1 MELYEGY
8 GPLWGS
14 WYVKEPLG
22 QGAYGKVY
30 KLERRE
36 FGHVWFAALKVI
48 SIPQNPSEIDSIV
61 TENGGIRNAA
71 LYYQGL
77 VNEMVQEI
85 VTMSRFQGN
94 SYIVNYEDH
103 MVIPHKDKMGWDIFI
118 RMELLVS
125 IQQFMKMHRMKEEDV
140 VQMAIDVCK
149 GLEICHRANI
159 VHRDI
164 KPENLFISEQGS
176 YKIGDFGIS
185 RTLER
190 SNGFLSRKGT
200 PYYMAPELN
209 LGGKCDGRVDI
220 YSLGIVLYSLMNE
233 NRFPFMPAYPQPIT
247 YADSQQA
254 LARRMQGEALP
265 LPSGAAPG
273 FARIILKA
281 CQFMPHE
288 RYSSAE
294 EMRKD
299 LEAFQKGERVA
310 SGADA
315 KGINQTRW
323 VQHQDDRPTKKR
335 GIAEGPEMPEAAR
348 RPGLAGNL
356 DEKRQK
362 SGDSQKKQ
370 IVLVTMVSAGILAMT
385 GTALWIGKQMV
396 SPVISVME
404 DPVENRLSELI
415 RGIQDS
421 VGSSRDVL
429 AGGEDKDSLTF
440 FEELGRSMEEPDDTE
455 LAEAQ
460 EELAEEGND
469 VDSYWAAAEQG
480 DKNAWCTL
488 GNLYENGIEVEQ
500 DYEMARYCY
509 ENGAD
514 LGDTKSM
521 RYLGY
526 LYEFG
531 YGGDADADMAAYYY
545 EMAGEAGDSEGWLR
559 MVSLIFDENDE
570 ESIQQTIEYLE
581 MAANMGNAEGW
592 LLLGLF
598 YGSGLG
604 MEVSSEDAFRCYENA
619 AELGSGDGWAY
630 LGQLYEAGWGT
641 EQSDEE
647 AFRCYKKAAELD
659 SGDGWAYL
667 GRCYEAGWG
676 TEQSDEE
683 AFRCYQKAAELDSA
697 NGWLYLGKFYD
708 YKDSSIQ
715 DYEKARECYE
725 AAADLGNTESLIYLG
740 MLYEYGDG
748 VSQDDEQALVY
759 YDEAW
764 EAGEVYAG
772 YLAGMLCY
780 YMDEDSRAEE
790 YFRGAAELGDNESL
804 LMLGIICEG
813 KGRPE
818 DFAEAR
824 ECYEKAVANGEP
836 AGLYFIGWMYE
847 DGHGV
852 EPDLAMARAYYEQAL
867 EAGCEEAQDG
877 LDRLKQKEGAM
888 LPGGNRGDE
897 VWL

>member
-8 GPLWGS
+8 GPLWGN
-14 WYVKEPLG
+14 WYVKEQIG

-190 SNGFLSRKGT
+190 SSGFLSRKGT

-299 LEAFQKGERVA
+299 LEAFQKGETVSA
-310 SGADA
+310 GAKT
-315 KGINQTRW
+315 KGTDQNRQEGR
-323 VQHQDDRPTKKR
+323 QDDQSAKKS
-335 GIAEGPEMPEAAR
+335 GMAEKSGMGKGLGS
-348 RPGLAGNL
+348 GLAGIF
-356 DEKRQK
+356 DEI
-362 SGDSQKKQ
+362 KQ
-370 IVLVTMVSAGILAMT
+370 NQIILVILVSVGILAMV
-385 GTALWIGKQMV
+385 GTTTWVVREMV
-396 SPVISVME
+396 SPLFSIVSIGSGLV
-404 DPVENRLSELI
+404 DPI
-415 RGIQDS
+415 IQQDS
-421 VGSSRDVL
+421 LVKGTQDSADSS
-429 AGGEDKDSLTF
+429 KDALSGAEESLTSL
-440 FEELGRSMEEPDDTE
+440 EELEQSIEAADDEERVQAQED
-455 LAEAQ
+455 LAED
-460 EELAEEGND
+460 ED
-469 VDSYWAAAEQG
+469 TVDSYWAAAEKG
-480 DKNAWCTL
+480 DGEAWCAL
-488 GNLYENGIEVEQ
+488 GILYEYGIGVEQ
-500 DYEMARYCY
+500 DYEMAKSCY
-509 ENGAD
+509 ENGAE
-514 LGDTKSM
+514 LGDPEAM
-521 RYLGY
+521 QYLGY

-531 YGGDADADMAAYYY
+531 YGVDPDMELAVHYY
-545 EMAGEAGDSEGWLR
+545 EMAGEAGNSEGWMRLAY
-559 MVSLIFDENDE
+559 FYYDGDE
-570 ESIQQTIEYLE
+570 ENIPKTLEYLE
-581 MAANMGNAEGW
+581 MASDMGNADGW
-592 LLLGLF
+592 LLLGMF
-598 YGSGLG
+598 YELG
-604 MEVSSEDAFRCYENA
+604 KGVEQSDEEAFRCYENA
-619 AELGSGDGWAY
+619 AELGNGDGWAY
-630 LGQLYEAGWGT
+630 MGTLYERGG
-641 EQSDEE
+641 
-647 AFRCYKKAAELD
+647 
-659 SGDGWAYL
+659 GV
-667 GRCYEAGWG
+667 
-676 TEQSDEE
+676 EQSDEE

-697 NGWLYLGKFYD
+697 DGWLYLGKFYD
-708 YKDSSIQ
+708 YKDLSIQ

-725 AAADLGNTESLIYLG
+725 EAAALGNTESLIYLG

-748 VSQDDEQALVY
+748 VPQDDEQALAY

-764 EAGEVYAG
+764 EAGEVYGG
-772 YLAGMLCY
+772 YLAGMLCFY
-780 YMDEDSRAEE
+780 LDDDDQAEE
-790 YFRGAAELGDNESL
+790 YFRGAGELGDGESL
-804 LMLGIICEG
+804 IMLGILCEG
-813 KGRPE
+813 KGGQE

-824 ECYEKAVANGEP
+824 ECYEKAVENGEP
-836 AGLYFIGWMYE
+836 SGLYYIGWMYE

-877 LDRLKQKEGAM
+877 LDRLGQKEGAM
-888 LPGGNRGDE
+888 LPGGNQGDE